1 MNAKTFTIGLAI
13 PEGMGPSY
21 AYVAPAMALGYDRE
35 EGLDFAIFYG
45 GEPGA
50 TARGLCAGAC
60 DLAFLNTI
68 VGFLG
73 RAEGL
78 PMVAIGSKARRAH
91 RYFAVPPQSPIRSL
105 SELKG
110 KRLTCDFPHLHPLAE
125 AALVEEGVPRGAFEW
140 TAWRGSGMEASGM
153 VEPLRRGEV
162 DAAFIM
168 DWTDGDF
175 IAHQFRLRHLHSKL
189 LERIRVSSCYW
200 TTEARLAAGADVLG
214 RALRAIQKSLVFSFA
229 NPEAALQLMWQTF
242 PESRPAVASDSES
255 ARQLEILKAC
265 LEPMRIDADDPD
277 PRWCALPTREM
288 EAWQEFLQR
297 SDTVPFAIEV
307 KRCYSTALVEA
318 ANAFDPAPIR
328 AAAATSLGTRPS
340 YNDGPTD

>member
-1 MNAKTFTIGLAI
+1 MSARTFTIGLAI
-13 PEGMGPSY
+13 PDRMGPSY
-21 AYVAPAMALGYDRE
+21 AYVAPAMALGYGRE

-50 TARGLCAGAC
+50 TARGLCAGTC

-110 KRLTCDFPHLHPLAE
+110 KRVACDFPHLHPLAE
-125 AALVEEGVPRGAFEW
+125 AALVEEGVPRGAIEW

-153 VEPLRRGEV
+153 VEPLRRGDV

-175 IAHQFRLRHLHSKL
+175 VAHQFRLRHLHSQL

-200 TTEARLAAGADVLG
+200 TTEARLAADADALG

-229 NPEAALQLMWQTF
+229 NPEAALRLMWQTF
-242 PESRPAVASDSES
+242 PESRPAAGSEREAS
-255 ARQLEILKAC
+255 RQLEILKAC
-265 LEPMRIDADDPD
+265 LEPMRIGAADPN
-277 PRWCALPTREM
+277 PRWCAFPTREM
-288 EAWQEFLQR
+288 EAWQDFLQR
-297 SDTVPFAIEV
+297 SNTVPVAIEV
-307 KRCYSTALVEA
+307 RRCYSTALVEA
-318 ANAFDPAPIR
+318 ANAFDPAPVC
-328 AAAATSLGTRPS
+328 AAAAAAR
-340 YNDGPTD
+340 GPRH

>member
-1 MNAKTFTIGLAI
+1 MSTKTFTIGLAI
-13 PEGMGPSY
+13 PDRMGPSY
-21 AYVAPAMALGYDRE
+21 AYLAPAMALGYDRQ

-50 TARGLCAGAC
+50 TARSLCAGAC

-105 SELKG
+105 NELKG
-110 KRLTCDFPHLHPLAE
+110 KRLTCDFPHLQPLAE
-125 AALVEEGVPRGAFEW
+125 AALLEEGVPRGSFEW

-153 VEPLRRGEV
+153 VEPLRSGEV

-175 IAHQFRLRHLHSKL
+175 VAHQFRLRHLQSQL

-200 TTEARLAAGADVLG
+200 TTEARLAASADMLG

-229 NPEAALQLMWQTF
+229 NSEAALQLMWQTF
-242 PESRPAVASDSES
+242 PESRPTAGSDAEVL
-255 ARQLEILKAC
+255 RQLEILKAC
-265 LEPMRIDADDPD
+265 IEPMRIDADDPH
-277 PRWCALPTREM
+277 PRWCAFPAREM
-288 EAWQEFLQR
+288 EAWQDFLQR
-297 SDTVPFAIEV
+297 SGTVPIAIEV
-307 KRCYSTALVEA
+307 KSCYSTTLVEA
-318 ANAFDPAPIR
+318 ANDFDPAPVR
-328 AAAATSLGTRPS
+328 TAATTFPDARP
-340 YNDGPTD
+340 

>member
-1 MNAKTFTIGLAI
+1 MSRRKFTIGLAI
-13 PEGMGPSY
+13 PAGMGSSY
-21 AYVAPAMALGYDRE
+21 AYIAPAIALAYDAE
-35 EGLDFAIFYG
+35 EGLEFAIFYG
-45 GEPGA
+45 AEPGA

-91 RYFAVPPQSPIRSL
+91 RYFAVPPQSAIHSL
-105 SELKG
+105 SD
-110 KRLTCDFPHLHPLAE
+110 LTGRRIACDFPHLHPLAE
-125 AALVEEGVPRGAFEW
+125 AALLEEGVPRDAFAW
-140 TAWRGSGMEASGM
+140 VDWRGSGMEAVAM

-175 IAHQFRLRHLHSKL
+175 VAQRFRLRHLRSRL

-200 TTEARLAAGADVLG
+200 TTETRLADEPEILG
-214 RALRAIQKSLVFSFA
+214 GALRAIQKSLVFSFA
-229 NPEAALQLMWQTF
+229 NPEAALRSMWRVF
-242 PESRPAVASDSES
+242 PESKPRTGEET

-265 LEPMRIDADDPD
+265 LEPMRLDGEEPD
-277 PRWCALPTREM
+277 PRWCAMPAREM
-288 EAWQEFLQR
+288 DAWKEFLHR
-297 SDTVPFAIEV
+297 SGTITGEIDVA
-307 KRCYSTALVEA
+307 RCYSTALVER
-318 ANAFDPAPIR
+318 ANAFDPAAIR
-328 AAAATSLGTRPS
+328 AAAASARVTAP
-340 YNDGPTD
+340 